1 MNEHELES
9 MRKVF
14 NNLRRKIE
22 PLSESPKI
30 LKLRERVTKIRKD
43 SIDNNEELL
52 QTARKSFKEND
63 IDLFY
68 AEDDKQA
75 RDILLNLINEEIA
88 SNDNI
93 NPDEVFIA
101 KSKSNTLREINA
113 SEFLEENGMVIV
125 DTDLGDRILQLK
137 KGDNSPVHPTG
148 PASHLTVQDIADII
162 NESMGLDLPAVPR
175 PIMEAVR
182 EDVLSLLSKSYIG
195 ISGTNAIAAEEGS
208 LVMVHNEGNISI
220 VSLKDLHIIVAG
232 IDKIVPTLEDAIS
245 VAKLETVYSWRP
257 FSL

>member
-14 NNLRRKIE
+14 NNLRKNIE

-52 QTARKSFKEND
+52 QTARQSFKEND

-88 SNDNI
+88 SSDC
-93 NPDEVFIA
+93 
-101 KSKSNTLREINA
+101 
-113 SEFLEENGMVIV
+113 G
-125 DTDLGDRILQLK
+125 
-137 KGDNSPVHPTG
+137 
-148 PASHLTVQDIADII
+148 
-162 NESMGLDLPAVPR
+162 
-175 PIMEAVR
+175 
-182 EDVLSLLSKSYIG
+182 Y
-195 ISGTNAIAAEEGS
+195 
-208 LVMVHNEGNISI
+208 
-220 VSLKDLHIIVAG
+220 
-232 IDKIVPTLEDAIS
+232 
-245 VAKLETVYSWRP
+245 
-257 FSL
+257 

>member
-9 MRKVF
+9 MRNVF
-14 NNLRRKIE
+14 NNLRKKIE

-148 PASHLTVQDIADII
+148 PASHLTVQDIA
-162 NESMGLDLPAVPR
+162 
-175 PIMEAVR
+175 
-182 EDVLSLLSKSYIG
+182 
-195 ISGTNAIAAEEGS
+195 
-208 LVMVHNEGNISI
+208 
-220 VSLKDLHIIVAG
+220 
-232 IDKIVPTLEDAIS
+232 
-245 VAKLETVYSWRP
+245 
-257 FSL
+257 

>member
-1 MNEHELES
+1 M
-9 MRKVF
+9 
-14 NNLRRKIE
+14 I
-22 PLSESPKI
+22 
-30 LKLRERVTKIRKD
+30 
-43 SIDNNEELL
+43 
-52 QTARKSFKEND
+52 KEND

-137 KGDNSPVHPTG
+137 KGDNSPLRFILQAP
-148 PASHLTVQDIADII
+148 HLI
-162 NESMGLDLPAVPR
+162 
-175 PIMEAVR
+175 
-182 EDVLSLLSKSYIG
+182 
-195 ISGTNAIAAEEGS
+195 
-208 LVMVHNEGNISI
+208 
-220 VSLKDLHIIVAG
+220 
-232 IDKIVPTLEDAIS
+232 
-245 VAKLETVYSWRP
+245 
-257 FSL
+257 